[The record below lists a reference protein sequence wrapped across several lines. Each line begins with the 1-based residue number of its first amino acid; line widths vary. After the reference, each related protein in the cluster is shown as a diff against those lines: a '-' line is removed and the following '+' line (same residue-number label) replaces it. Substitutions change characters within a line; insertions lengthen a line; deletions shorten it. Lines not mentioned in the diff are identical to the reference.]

1 MTFQFRGIFNWISEP
16 WVQKGRADEDWT
28 TIESL
33 SQSHGRV
40 NNFWCGVTRVVWV
53 CKDTGRSDPS
63 TRPGFKSD
71 RRNVHTRHGLP
82 GWHDEKLFWRAFD
95 PLSWHNF
102 LVVSR
107 FCFCQQILFCQQISL
122 VSRFFFCQRISLLS
136 RFAFCQQISIVSSF
150 DFCQRNVTCSN

>member
-1 MTFQFRGIFNWISEP
+1 
-16 WVQKGRADEDWT
+16 
-28 TIESL
+28 
-33 SQSHGRV
+33 V

-71 RRNVHTRHGLP
+71 QRNVHTRHGLP

-122 VSRFFFCQRISLLS
+122 VSRFFFVSGFLYLADLHFVSRFLLS
-136 RFAFCQQISIVSSF
+136 AASIFVRVMSHVPT
-150 DFCQRNVTCSN
+150 DGK